1 MSDNSSLLLNFRSG
15 KCFGCLN
22 HLGLE
27 ILTSPTLSRVRTV
40 SRSLV
45 VELGDMFCVLWSR
58 SWHVF
63 LLRSRG
69 MSVAAPSVVG
79 VSQLLLSDSTL
90 RECELLRFFNF
101 RRLAMNPLSGELRPM
116 LESRGRSAGRGQSRA
131 VRPLSRGELQLLWR
145 LMGEKRPQSA
155 VRGVVRVGVDR
166 RPPAS
171 PSGWGVVRA
180 RGVLSESTSRGDR
193 RALRPAAISELNS
206 RNLGVLRDSCLGVV
220 RMSVVGDIILGFIPR
235 HSRVSRHV
243 PRVITATLSGNGN

>member
-1 MSDNSSLLLNFRSG
+1 
-15 KCFGCLN
+15 
-22 HLGLE
+22 
-27 ILTSPTLSRVRTV
+27 
-40 SRSLV
+40 
-45 VELGDMFCVLWSR
+45 MFCVLRSR

-131 VRPLSRGELQLLWR
+131 VKPLSRGELQLLWR

-155 VRGVVRVGVDR
+155 VRGVVRVGVES
-166 RPPAS
+166 RPS
-171 PSGWGVVRA
+171 PWGTGVVRGS
-180 RGVLSESTSRGDR
+180 GVFSESKSLKSLGDL
-193 RALRPAAISELNS
+193 RAARPPVISLNS
-206 RNLGVLRDSCLGVV
+206 LNFGVLRDSFGVV
-220 RMSVVGDIILGFIPR
+220 RMSLLGDIRLASLMAWSAEALSSLQPGCGNRTQESAQLIQTQSASFQ
-235 HSRVSRHV
+235 
-243 PRVITATLSGNGN
+243 TLFHPLQDLPNSI